1 MRRSS
6 GAWARAVAGALVL
19 LLGLAISAPP
29 AAAGEGQATPARP
42 LAAATAAKL
51 ATLTPSARA
60 FTQETAAAS
69 SPDDRSFFQ
78 KPAGVAALVLMAGG
92 VGFALYSINH
102 DRKPV
107 KSPIR

>member
-1 MRRSS
+1 M
-6 GAWARAVAGALVL
+6 AGALVL
-19 LLGLAISAPP
+19 LMALTLSAPP
-29 AAAGEGQATPARP
+29 AAAGEVKSAPPRP

-60 FTQETAAAS
+60 FTQETAAARTA
-69 SPDDRSFFQ
+69 DDRSFFQ
-78 KPAGVAALVLMAGG
+78 RPAGVVALVLMAAG